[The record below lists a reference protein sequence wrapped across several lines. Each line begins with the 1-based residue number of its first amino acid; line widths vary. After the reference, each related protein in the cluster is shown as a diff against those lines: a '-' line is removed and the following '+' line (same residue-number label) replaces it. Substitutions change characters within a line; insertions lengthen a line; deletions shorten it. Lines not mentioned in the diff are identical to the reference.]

1 MKEIEM
7 NARPAPLVGPVS
19 RAAFLK
25 MLGTSL
31 LLSFAPGLAGA
42 QTAAETAPETAAE
55 PKVDTPPP
63 NLDVPYVP
71 TPQPIVDKM
80 LDLAK
85 VGKRDVLFDLGCGD
99 GRIVITAA
107 KDRGARGTGIDI
119 DPARIKEAKA
129 NAEAAGVSSRVT
141 FRQADLFKS
150 DFSQATVVT
159 LYLLPVINQKLRP
172 QLWKQ
177 LKVGTRVVSHDFDMG
192 EEWPPEKVEKV
203 GGKTLYFWTIRPEHK
218 RAAA

>member
-1 MKEIEM
+1 MKEIDM
-7 NARPAPLVGPVS
+7 NPCPEPIAGRNP

-25 MLGTSL
+25 LLCASVMLPL
-31 LLSFAPGLAGA
+31 LPRWAAAQSEA
-42 QTAAETAPETAAE
+42 QTPDAPAA
-55 PKVDTPPP
+55 DTPPP
-63 NLDVPYVP
+63 LNLDVPYVP
-71 TPQPIVDKM
+71 TPQPIVDRM
-80 LDLAK
+80 LDLAS
-85 VGKRDVLFDLGCGD
+85 VGRRDVLFDLGCGD

-119 DPARIKEAKA
+119 DPARIKEARE
-129 NAEAAGVSSRVT
+129 NAQAAGVSDRVD

-172 QLWKQ
+172 QLWRQ

-192 EEWPPEKVEKV
+192 EEWPPEKVEKI